1 MQAMDPDDPDN
12 QTAMYCNK
20 YPSTKG
26 KQFPEGALRIYAHTD
41 FEVLTLLF
49 TRPGILLCKAQVG
62 CCCMIIIMIINNN
75 NNNNNNN
82 NK

>member
-1 MQAMDPDDPDN
+1 MQAMNPDDPDN

-41 FEVLTLLF
+41 FELLTLLF
-49 TRPGILLCKAQVG
+49 TRPGILLCKAQVSCIICLHKMNASMVG
-62 CCCMIIIMIINNN
+62 CST
-75 NNNNNNN
+75 
-82 NK
+82 

>member
-1 MQAMDPDDPDN
+1 MQAMNPDDPDN

-41 FEVLTLLF
+41 FELLTLLF
-49 TRPGILLCKAQVG
+49 TRPGILLCKAQVS
-62 CCCMIIIMIINNN
+62 CCCMMWLHKMTLSMIGCST
-75 NNNNNNN
+75 
-82 NK
+82 